1 MLFLTMLIFKTAMLY
16 NLIKET
22 VNMIYSN
29 FHDLKLSRL
38 GFGCMRFKMVDGEVD
53 QETVNAMF
61 DLAMRLLLPYGDI
74 RVTAII
80 WLTSSRDIPCRDQ
93 SITSPYS
100 IFHCRDVRL
109 NTLISICSITS
120 LNGR

>member
-53 QETVNAMF
+53 Q
-61 DLAMRLLLPYGDI
+61 
-74 RVTAII
+74 
-80 WLTSSRDIPCRDQ
+80 
-93 SITSPYS
+93 
-100 IFHCRDVRL
+100 
-109 NTLISICSITS
+109 
-120 LNGR
+120 